1 MKKFAELPKPIFR
14 LIKYPPQIAYRLGL
28 GAVFGRLILL
38 LTTTGRKSGQPRVT
52 PLQYEQ
58 IGEKFYLGASRGLK
72 SDWVR
77 NILVDNQVEI
87 QVKSRRFQGTAE
99 VITDPGRI
107 IDFLE
112 LRLRN
117 HPRMVR
123 AMLKAEGLS
132 NPPSQDQLEE
142 YVKNVALVIVTP
154 FNNLTHPPISKP

>member
-1 MKKFAELPKPIFR
+1 MTTFTKLPKPILR
-14 LIKYPPQIAYRLGL
+14 LIKYPPQFVYRLGL
-28 GAVFGRLILL
+28 GAVMGRLVLL

-58 IGEKFYLGASRGLK
+58 VGEKFYLGASRGLK

-87 QVKSRRFQGTAE
+87 QMKSRCFQGTAE
-99 VITDPGRI
+99 VITDLDRI

-112 LRLRN
+112 IRLRN

-123 AMLKAEGLS
+123 AMLKAEGLT
-132 NPPSQDQLEE
+132 NPPSPAQLEE
-142 YVKNVALVIVTP
+142 YAKNIVLVTVTP
-154 FNNLTHPPISKP
+154 FDNPPQKVSDL